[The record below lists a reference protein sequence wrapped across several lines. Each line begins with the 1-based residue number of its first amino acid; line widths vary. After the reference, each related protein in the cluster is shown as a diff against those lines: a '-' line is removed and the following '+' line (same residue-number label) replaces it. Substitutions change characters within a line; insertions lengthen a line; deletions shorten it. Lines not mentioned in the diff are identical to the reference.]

1 MKKKICFLL
10 DKNNDWLKTFCKK
23 FTNTNKKFNI
33 KIYYNYSKIKNFDYV
48 FVLGYTRILP
58 NYFIQKNKLIM
69 VIHES
74 DLPKGKGNS
83 PLQWQ
88 ILKNKKYISVNLI
101 KLSEKVDSGDII
113 LKDKIILNGTE
124 LYDEIRWKQ
133 AKISFKLIARFLR
146 LKKIK
151 FKKQIGKEF
160 FYKKR
165 TPKDSELN
173 PKKSIE
179 ENFNLLRIANNNDWP
194 AFFYFKKKKYILKI
208 FKKKIDKNNFK
219 ISKKSLE

>member
-10 DKNNDWLKTFCKK
+10 DKNNNWLKTFCKK
-23 FTNTNKKFNI
+23 FIDSKKKYNI
-33 KIYYNYSKIKNFDYV
+33 RIYYNYSKIDNYDYV

-58 NYFIQKNKLIM
+58 SYFIQKNKLVM

-74 DLPKGKGNS
+74 NLPKGKGNS

-101 KLSEKVDSGDII
+101 KLAEKLDSGDII

-124 LYDEIRWKQ
+124 LYDEIREKQ
-133 AKISFKLIARFLR
+133 AKITLKLIDRLLR

-194 AFFYFKKKKYILKI
+194 AFFYLKKKKYILKI
-208 FKKKIDKNNFK
+208 FKKKY
-219 ISKKSLE
+219 

>member
-10 DKNNDWLKTFCKK
+10 DKNNNWLKTFCKK
-23 FTNTNKKFNI
+23 FIDSNKKYNI
-33 KIYYNYSKIKNFDYV
+33 KIYYNYGKIDNFDYV

-58 NYFIQKNKLIM
+58 SYFNQKNKLVM

-74 DLPKGKGNS
+74 NLPKGKGNS

-88 ILKNKKYISVNLI
+88 ILKNKKYISINLI
-101 KLSEKVDSGDII
+101 KLTEKLDSGDII

-124 LYDEIRWKQ
+124 LYDEIREKQ
-133 AKISFKLIARFLR
+133 AKITFKLIARLLR

-194 AFFYFKKKKYILKI
+194 AFFHLKKNIYILKI
-208 FKKKIDKNNFK
+208 FKKKI
-219 ISKKSLE
+219 

>member
-10 DKNNDWLKTFCKK
+10 DKNNNWLKTFCKK
-23 FTNTNKKFNI
+23 FIDSNKKYNI
-33 KIYYNYSKIKNFDYV
+33 KIYYNYGKIDNFDYV

-58 NYFIQKNKLIM
+58 SYFIQKNKLVM

-74 DLPKGKGNS
+74 NLPKGKGNS

-88 ILKNKKYISVNLI
+88 ILKNKKYISINLI
-101 KLSEKVDSGDII
+101 KLTEKLDSGDII

-124 LYDEIRWKQ
+124 LYDKIREKQ
-133 AKISFKLIARFLR
+133 AKITFKLIARLLR

-194 AFFYFKKKKYILKI
+194 AFFHLKKNIYILKI
-208 FKKKIDKNNFK
+208 FKKKI
-219 ISKKSLE
+219 

>member
-10 DKNNDWLKTFCKK
+10 DKNNNWLKTFCKK
-23 FTNTNKKFNI
+23 FIDSNKKYNI
-33 KIYYNYSKIKNFDYV
+33 KIYYNYGKIDNFDYV

-58 NYFIQKNKLIM
+58 SYFIQKNKLVM

-74 DLPKGKGNS
+74 NLPKGKGNS

-88 ILKNKKYISVNLI
+88 ILKNKKYISINLI
-101 KLSEKVDSGDII
+101 KLTEKLDSGDII

-124 LYDEIRWKQ
+124 LYDEIREKQ
-133 AKISFKLIARFLR
+133 AKITFKLIARLLR

-194 AFFYFKKKKYILKI
+194 AFFHLKKNIYILKI
-208 FKKKIDKNNFK
+208 FKKKI
-219 ISKKSLE
+219 